1 MADST
6 KGARLKKFN
15 KKKRLIASR
24 LPVILVVAIVIS
36 IQRLKERNNV
46 VEIKDCTL

>member
-6 KGARLKKFN
+6 KGTRLNKFK

-24 LPVILVVAIVIS
+24 LPVIFVVAMVVSIQ
-36 IQRLKERNNV
+36 IQRLNNV
-46 VEIKDCTL
+46 FENKKIEQ